1 MRSRLVKHSTCFFVR
16 QCEYEFYVNGKSM
29 KNCTKERMRP
39 EDLTDPCRLFIKE
52 LEFRKKLDIKR
63 NIPANKSKYNLMS
76 LDELTIKSDSPVAL
90 SVAVS
95 KYFHSI
101 THIIFLWLIRLQR
114 KQQTFTVECPLF
126 TNHKSN
132 LMKAMDG
139 APQRK
144 ICMVITTN

>member
-1 MRSRLVKHSTCFFVR
+1 
-16 QCEYEFYVNGKSM
+16 
-29 KNCTKERMRP
+29 MRP

-95 KYFHSI
+95 TLLSFHH
-101 THIIFLWLIRLQR
+101 TH
-114 KQQTFTVECPLF
+114 
-126 TNHKSN
+126 N
-132 LMKAMDG
+132 LSLAY
-139 APQRK
+139 
-144 ICMVITTN
+144 

>member
-114 KQQTFTVECPLF
+114 KQ
-126 TNHKSN
+126 
-132 LMKAMDG
+132 
-139 APQRK
+139 
-144 ICMVITTN
+144 